1 MLCTCPTQPGNA
13 AVFSQ
18 PGLLVFFLK
27 AGAELCSGSGFIDC
41 PGFCP
46 ILGIASCRLSGIVC
60 SPKQP
65 HLCHLRVL
73 ILG

>member
-1 MLCTCPTQPGNA
+1 MLCSCPTRPGNA
-13 AVFSQ
+13 AVFGQ
-18 PGLLVFFLK
+18 PGLLVFSLK
-27 AGAELCSGSGFIDC
+27 TRAELCGGSGFIDR
-41 PGFCP
+41 PVFCP
-46 ILGIASCRLSGIVC
+46 ILGIASCRLSGMVC